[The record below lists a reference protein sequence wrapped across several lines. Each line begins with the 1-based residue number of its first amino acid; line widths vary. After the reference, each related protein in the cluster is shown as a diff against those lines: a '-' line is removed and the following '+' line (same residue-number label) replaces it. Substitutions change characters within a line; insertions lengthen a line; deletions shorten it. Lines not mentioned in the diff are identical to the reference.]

1 MGETSMRYYFHI
13 LTDQERLRD
22 PDGEEFSSLAVAR
35 TEATQCAR
43 DLIAERL
50 RCGRAAPSQWCIHVA
65 QEDDTIVHTVP
76 FAPLL
81 LGEDDHGGQHEFG
94 RKSHGELFASAI
106 ATSNQARTTHAQ
118 ITRHLTE
125 LKYNLRMLTA
135 LSKAFSRHERK

>member
-1 MGETSMRYYFHI
+1 
-13 LTDQERLRD
+13 L
-22 PDGEEFSSLAVAR
+22 
-35 TEATQCAR
+35 
-43 DLIAERL
+43 
-50 RCGRAAPSQWCIHVA
+50 A

-81 LGEDDHGGQHEFG
+81 LGEEDHAEQREFG

-125 LKYNLRMLTA
+125 LKYNLRMLAA

>member
-1 MGETSMRYYFHI
+1 VLRVVKVATTQFLAPIKVCSAAYQVLSFSRCHGNVQETSRLSGENPPMGETSMRYYFHI

-22 PDGEEFSSLAVAR
+22 PDGEDFSSLAVAR

-50 RCGRAAPSQWCIHVA
+50 RCGRAAPSRWCIHVA

-81 LGEDDHGGQHEFG
+81 LGEEDHGG
-94 RKSHGELFASAI
+94 
-106 ATSNQARTTHAQ
+106 
-118 ITRHLTE
+118 
-125 LKYNLRMLTA
+125 
-135 LSKAFSRHERK
+135 